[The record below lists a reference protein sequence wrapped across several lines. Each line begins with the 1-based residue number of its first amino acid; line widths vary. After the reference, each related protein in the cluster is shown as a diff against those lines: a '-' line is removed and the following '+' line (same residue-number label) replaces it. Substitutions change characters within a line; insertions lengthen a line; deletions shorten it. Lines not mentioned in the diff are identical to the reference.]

1 MRKFYLVLLLTDITL
16 VILLLFFG
24 YYLVALL
31 FFSGLIGLLFF
42 VGKKT
47 SGGYIENVLLR
58 YLQEHSGATKEEII
72 AHIKRET
79 GNKTNVDLN
88 VLVDELV
95 DSLSRKDKVSIID
108 DKVIPVE

>member
-1 MRKFYLVLLLTDITL
+1 MRKFYLVLLLADITL
-16 VILLLFFG
+16 VILLLLFG

-31 FFSGLIGLLFF
+31 FFCGLIGLLFF
-42 VGKKT
+42 VGKNT
-47 SGGYIENVLLR
+47 SVGYVENVLLR
-58 YLQEHSGATKEEII
+58 YLQKHNGATKEELV

-79 GNKTNVDLN
+79 GNKANVDLN
-88 VLVDELV
+88 KLVDELV